1 MSQSIIKFT
10 QRRSAVKPF
19 YKSKKFWTMALGALA
34 AILADT
40 IGLEIPPET
49 IALLAAYIV
58 GQGLADRADGRSE

>member
-1 MSQSIIKFT
+1 
-10 QRRSAVKPF
+10 VKPF